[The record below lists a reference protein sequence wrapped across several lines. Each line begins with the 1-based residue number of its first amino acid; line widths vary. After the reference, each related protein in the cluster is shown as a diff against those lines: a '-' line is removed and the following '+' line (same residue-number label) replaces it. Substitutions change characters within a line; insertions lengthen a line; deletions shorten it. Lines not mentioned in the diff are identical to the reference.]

1 MSPGAASDC
10 IPQLRNVARRSVH
23 ESRNALNGLVVNL
36 EVVRSRL
43 ARSGDYEDLLAFAEH
58 AAAQGEA
65 SVQITEGLGALLSLI
80 LGSVDGNGMLR
91 CSASVSPATL
101 RFDLEPDA
109 ADRVIPALTLLGKTA
124 GFTAETS
131 GSHTVILS
139 IPEHSSTEQKSHA

>member
-1 MSPGAASDC
+1 
-10 IPQLRNVARRSVH
+10 
-23 ESRNALNGLVVNL
+23 LNGLVVNL

-43 ARSGDYEDLLAFAEH
+43 ARSGDKDLLAFAEN

-80 LGSVDGNGMLR
+80 LGSVDGSGVLR
-91 CSASVSPATL
+91 CSTSVSPATL
-101 RFDLEPDA
+101 RFELEPGA
-109 ADRVIPALTLLGKTA
+109 AERMVPALTLLGKAA

-139 IPEHSSTEQKSHA
+139 FPERGSTEQKSHE